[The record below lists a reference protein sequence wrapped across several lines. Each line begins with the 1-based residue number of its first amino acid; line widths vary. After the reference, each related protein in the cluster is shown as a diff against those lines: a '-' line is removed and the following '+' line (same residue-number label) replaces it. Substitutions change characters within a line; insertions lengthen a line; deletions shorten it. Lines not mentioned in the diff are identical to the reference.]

1 MFVTARTRRAVRTRA
16 ALAAACALVMAAAGC
31 GSDEPDPA
39 PDAGLI
45 GVTTMRGAF
54 LQAAEIGPTW
64 SAPGQSSD
72 PQQMV
77 SFCGGT
83 SAPPQVP
90 PGAEVVSSSI
100 ADEGT
105 KGAQTLHQAA
115 LVYPDAAAAAA
126 GQALLRAVADK
137 CQPSVTV
144 PATVTADRNEPAYTE
159 TVEVRPLDEG
169 AWSGFVIIRHKLY
182 EAAHPGTADTAVA
195 VLNSRNVVLVDTYAV
210 YRLNNASASP
220 GFETDWQRLVGSVV
234 QRVG

>member
-1 MFVTARTRRAVRTRA
+1 MFVTARTLRA
-16 ALAAACALVMAAAGC
+16 ALTAACAVVVGLAAGC
-31 GSDEPDPA
+31 SSDDPDPA

-64 SAPGQSSD
+64 SAPQQSAD
-72 PQQMV
+72 PQQLV

-90 PGAEVVSSSI
+90 PGAELVSASF

-105 KGAQTLHQAA
+105 KGAQTLHQTA
-115 LVYPDAAAAAA
+115 LVYPDEAAAQA

-137 CQPSVTV
+137 CQKSVSV

-169 AWSGFVIIRHKLY
+169 GWSGFVIVRHKLY

-195 VLNSRNVVLVDTYAV
+195 VLTSRNVVLVDTYAI

-220 GFETDWQRLVGSVV
+220 GFENDWQRLVGSVV